1 MVCPSCTHPEPSAS
15 FAASGVK
22 TQQPVEKLL
31 RAHFCPRFRDRIRHF
46 RSVLVS
52 FSGSLGEPTGPK
64 TTFST
69 G

>member
-1 MVCPSCTHPEPSAS
+1 MS
-15 FAASGVK
+15 FVFIAKLLELK
-22 TQQPVEKLL
+22 TQQRVEKLL
-31 RAHFCPRFRDRIRHF
+31 RAHFCPRFRGRIRRF

-52 FSGSLGEPTGPK
+52 FSGSLGPPTGPT